1 MVILMIVYIV
11 TDVEAGWDC
20 IKAVFNSKEK
30 AEQYLIIDMGQDEE
44 KVLKNDVDQFYI
56 HEEQVL

>member
-1 MVILMIVYIV
+1 MIVYIV